1 MADPA
6 TITAIAKAAA
16 AALSDER
23 MRKTIGWTVA
33 AVLSPLILMI
43 VLICSLLS
51 GTANHNNTAVE
62 LCFHGGAIPG
72 SIVFVSDEPIRFRKH
87 ALLIICWVKKCAT
100 SSSADP
106 DFCLPLT
113 RKRRKIMWMIS
124 A

>member
-23 MRKTIGWTVA
+23 MRKTIGWTIA
-33 AVLSPLILMI
+33 AILSPLIFTI
-43 VLICSLLS
+43 VLTCSLLS

-72 SIVFVSDEPIRFRKH
+72 SIRNP
-87 ALLIICWVKKCAT
+87 WVGLSGCGG
-100 SSSADP
+100 
-106 DFCLPLT
+106 
-113 RKRRKIMWMIS
+113 M
-124 A
+124 